1 MSWKVAFRVDADA
14 TMGAGHFMRCLS
26 LAHACKARGG
36 DPVFFSATSIQG
48 LIDRVEH
55 AGYEL
60 VQVEPDA
67 PDLGVRVICVWA
79 SNNKRSWVVLDGYQ
93 FNSAY
98 QLAVAQ
104 AGARLMVI
112 DDFLRL
118 PRYHAELM
126 LDQNLGSEGRRYP
139 VASTCRIL
147 LGPKY
152 ALLAPGF
159 VESDSGGRTYPDHA
173 PKLLITLGASDPVD
187 ATSKL
192 VSALASLDMG
202 EVIVTVVIG
211 GANRRRAEV
220 RKLAEDSGYKVV
232 EDTTEMPLLM
242 ADADLAIT
250 GAGSTF
256 WEVCRMGLP
265 GITITLAD
273 NQRDI
278 AAEMSSVGVSVD
290 LGWHDNVTAEAVQ
303 VAVTRLISDR
313 EERERMGT
321 TGQKLVDGQGASRVV
336 DAMIES
342 QELS

>member
-14 TMGAGHFMRCLS
+14 AMGAGHFMRCLS

-36 DPVFFSATSIQG
+36 EPVFFSATSTQG
-48 LIDRVEH
+48 LLDRVQD

-60 VQVEPDA
+60 VSIEPNA
-67 PDLGVRVICVWA
+67 PDLGVRAICVWA
-79 SNNKRSWVVLDGYQ
+79 SEYKRSWVVLDGYQ
-93 FNSAY
+93 FNGAY

-126 LDQNLGSEGRRYP
+126 LDQNLGSEDRRYP
-139 VASTCRIL
+139 VASTCRVL
-147 LGPKY
+147 LGPQY

-159 VESDSGGRTYPDHA
+159 VEVDTSGRTYPDRA
-173 PKLLITLGASDPVD
+173 RNLLITLGASDPVD
-187 ATSKL
+187 ATSKIL
-192 VSALASLDMG
+192 NALTSMDIS
-202 EVIVTVVIG
+202 EVVVTVVIG
-211 GANRRRAEV
+211 GANQRRAEV
-220 RKLAEDSGYKVV
+220 RQLAESSGYRVV
-232 EDTTEMPLLM
+232 EDATDMQSLM

-250 GAGSTF
+250 AAGSTS

-265 GITITLAD
+265 AITITLAD

-278 AAEMSSVGVSVD
+278 ASALSDAGVSVN
-290 LGWHDNVTAEAVQ
+290 LGWHDDVTADAVQ
-303 VAVTRLISDR
+303 AAVTRLIGDQ
-313 EERERMGT
+313 EERQRMGT
-321 TGQKLVDGQGASRVV
+321 TGQKLIDGQGASRVV

>member
-139 VASTCRIL
+139 VASICRVL
-147 LGPKY
+147 LGPRY

-159 VESDSGGRTYPDHA
+159 VEADPGGRTYPDRA
-173 PKLLITLGASDPVD
+173 RKLLVTLGASDPVD
-187 ATSKL
+187 ATSEVL
-192 VSALASLDMG
+192 SALTAIDIS
-202 EVIVTVVIG
+202 EVVVTVVIG
-211 GANRRRAEV
+211 GANQRRSEV
-220 RKLAEDSGYKVV
+220 RQLAEASGYQVV
-232 EDTTEMPLLM
+232 EDATDMPSLM

-250 GAGSTF
+250 AAGSTS

-265 GITITLAD
+265 AITVTLAE

-278 AAEMSSVGVSVD
+278 AAALSGVGVSVD
-290 LGWHDNVTAEAVQ
+290 LGWHDDVTAGAVQ
-303 VAVTRLISDR
+303 VAVTRLIGDQ
-313 EERERMGT
+313 EERERMSA
-321 TGQKLVDGQGASRVV
+321 TGRQMIDGHGAARVV
-336 DAMIES
+336 DAMLEKTIT
-342 QELS
+342 

>member
-1 MSWKVAFRVDADA
+1 M
-14 TMGAGHFMRCLS
+14 
-26 LAHACKARGG
+26 
-36 DPVFFSATSIQG
+36 FFTSTPTQG
-48 LIDRVEH
+48 LIDRVQD

-60 VQVEPDA
+60 VAIEPNA

-93 FNSAY
+93 FNGAY

-104 AGARLMVI
+104 ARARLMVI

-126 LDQNLGSEGRRYP
+126 LDQNLGSENRRYP
-139 VASTCRIL
+139 VATSCRVL
-147 LGPKY
+147 LGPRY

-159 VESDSGGRTYPDHA
+159 VQADTDERTYPDRTR
-173 PKLLITLGASDPVD
+173 KLLITLGASDPVN
-187 ATSKL
+187 ASSKIL
-192 VSALASLDMG
+192 SALTSIDMS
-202 EVIVTVVIG
+202 EVVVTVVIG
-211 GANRRRAEV
+211 GANQRRAEV
-220 RKLAEDSGYKVV
+220 RKLAEASGYRIV
-232 EDTTEMPLLM
+232 EDATDMPSLM

-250 GAGSTF
+250 AAGSTS

-265 GITITLAD
+265 AITITLAD

-278 AAEMSSVGVSVD
+278 ASALSDAGVSVD
-290 LGWHDNVTAEAVQ
+290 LGWHDDVTAGAVQ
-303 VAVTRLISDR
+303 AAVTRLIDDQ

-336 DAMIES
+336 DAMINHKN
-342 QELS
+342 